1 MKKLIFA
8 VMIGLAGFSVF
19 AQYNTAYDINRI
31 GDNTG
36 RIANAMERQNRQSM
50 MLNLMHATA
59 ASNAARQEAQRQYA
73 EWFWNEIYRAVPD
86 YRRILS
92 ERRFFNAIKRDR
104 LTNAFE
110 PILFSEES
118 VKIGKKYTTR
128 TVWSK
133 NSPNRAIQLLLSYKK
148 YESNVAEQK
157 RLAEQEKQNKKLSES
172 PVGRISDNNIIRSQG
187 FKNWIKRKP
196 IYMKIINENKNGD
209 EVNQII
215 DEYKTYAGLE

>member
-8 VMIGLAGFSVF
+8 VMVGLAGFSVF

-31 GDNTG
+31 GNNTG
-36 RIANAMERQNRQSM
+36 RIANAMERQNSQSM
-50 MLNLMHATA
+50 MFNMMQLAE
-59 ASNAARQEAQRQYA
+59 ASDAARQEAQRRHA

-110 PILFSEES
+110 PILFSQEEIK
-118 VKIGKKYTTR
+118 VGKKYTTR

-133 NSPNRAIQLLLSYKK
+133 NSPDRAIQLLLAYKK
-148 YESNVAEQK
+148 YEEKVA
-157 RLAEQEKQNKKLSES
+157 AEKQKMEQNNVPSGKILTS
-172 PVGRISDNNIIRSQG
+172 NIIQSQG
-187 FKNWIKRKP
+187 FKNWLRNKP
-196 IYMKIINENKNGD
+196 IYARIIRENKDAG

-215 DEYKTYAGLE
+215 DEYKIYAGLK